1 MISHQDYS
9 NSCYFPYPVVH
20 PSNLVSIHWPED
32 TNWCLKPCNSFQFF
46 LGLKTDILRM
56 TYKILC
62 DLATAYLSPTLIL
75 SMIVNTGQLILFVEL
90 N

>member
-1 MISHQDYS
+1 
-9 NSCYFPYPVVH
+9 
-20 PSNLVSIHWPED
+20 
-32 TNWCLKPCNSFQFF
+32 
-46 LGLKTDILRM
+46 M